1 MKTVYVAGAMN
12 SDNIL
17 GVLENIQRGICYG
30 GQVLKLGLA
39 PFVPHLDVFFK
50 MLGGE
55 DLNIP
60 MQHYYNYT
68 MEFLTKCDYV
78 LVCSKYENSKGTLAE
93 IEKAKELNMPIFYSL
108 EELKEYMNW

>member
-12 SDNIL
+12 SNNIL
-17 GVLENIQRGICYG
+17 GVLENIQRGIYYG
-30 GQVLKLGLA
+30 GQVLQLGLA

-60 MQHYYNYT
+60 MQHYYDYT
-68 MEFLTKCDYV
+68 MEFLTRCDCM
-78 LVCSKYENSKGTLAE
+78 LVCPKFENSLGTKAE
-93 IEKAKELNMPIFYSL
+93 IDKAKELGIPIYYSL
-108 EELKEYMNW
+108 EELKGAV